1 LSSALRSIPRRLAV
15 GRANDGKIE
24 RASDDERSVA
34 PYGRR
39 VSESKEHAMNDT
51 TPRAGWLGRYA
62 ALAGAGSAVL
72 TFVAYL
78 VIGSNPDSDA
88 AASKVAAYYSAHHTH
103 VYIAGTLLMYA
114 AVLFALFGTAAW
126 SRIRATDLHPAFAGA
141 ILVATAVATVSDLA
155 DASGWYLL
163 GDLGGKTTVS
173 AATIQGLH
181 VSVAAADMPAAAGLG
196 IFLAVAGV
204 GGLLGRAFPRWVA
217 WPALALGILELV
229 PTPGQIG
236 FIAGLATLLW
246 MIVAGAGMFRNA
258 QPHSSG
264 SRSPSAALAGRA

>member
-1 LSSALRSIPRRLAV
+1 
-15 GRANDGKIE
+15 
-24 RASDDERSVA
+24 
-34 PYGRR
+34 
-39 VSESKEHAMNDT
+39 MNDT

-62 ALAGAGSAVL
+62 ALAGAASAVL

-78 VIGSNPDSDA
+78 VIGPNPDSNA
-88 AASKVAAYYSAHHTH
+88 ATSKVAAYYSDHHAH
-103 VYIAGTLLMYA
+103 VYVAGMLLMYA

-141 ILVATAVATVSDLA
+141 ILGATAVGTVSDLA
-155 DASGWYLL
+155 NASSWYLL
-163 GDLGGKTTVS
+163 GDLGGKATIS

-196 IFLAVAGV
+196 IFLVVAGAA
-204 GGLLGRAFPRWVA
+204 GLLSRAFPRWIA
-217 WPALALGILELV
+217 WPALVLGILELI

-246 MIVAGAGMFRNA
+246 MIVAAAGMFRNA
-258 QPHSSG
+258 RPQSSG
-264 SRSPSAALAGRA
+264 SRSPSAALGRA